1 MRDNLGVDLGELI
14 AKRDTL
20 HQFSKAEK
28 AESVP
33 CSFVS
38 TLYRDDNDNIC
49 VLRLVADYTVEQ
61 EGGGRDM
68 SWHFYTNYTGSTT
81 KMLLSQLGEISYVKQ
96 YNKDKWVFQPWYD
109 IATGVRSTKYTGPRT
124 NETSEK
130 NLKIEN
136 MLYKRGYSVLNGLV
150 PTNMY
155 REPIIVFAVK
165 RVRDNG
171 VKALRFEDNTEF
183 TEYKMMKD
191 IDEDFQE
198 DRTGITDII
207 SDTYQRYSSH
217 RIYLDE
223 KNWQFGMANET
234 KSY

>member
-1 MRDNLGVDLGELI
+1 M
-14 AKRDTL
+14 
-20 HQFSKAEK
+20 
-28 AESVP
+28 
-33 CSFVS
+33 
-38 TLYRDDNDNIC
+38 
-49 VLRLVADYTVEQ
+49 ADYTVEQ

-81 KMLLSQLGEISYVKQ
+81 KMLLSQLGDISYVKQ
-96 YNKDKWVFQPWYD
+96 YNQDKWVFQPWYD

-155 REPIIVFAVK
+155 REPIIVFAVQ

-234 KSY
+234 K